1 MATSTE
7 ASSPPSRRTSISSA
21 GRSPSVPGRSPS
33 GSSSRSTSFNLP
45 AEARADMN
53 IHRPAE
59 GASGEEVG
67 EEEEMDEEGEF

>member
-21 GRSPSVPGRSPS
+21 GRSPS